1 MSAISFPNIQAPTF
15 PYECEYEDNS
25 IISKFE
31 DGTQQSRKKFTK
43 SRRKWTL
50 KWENLSRA
58 DYKTLMNFIVNTV
71 SFSALS
77 FQWVEWDSKDD
88 VVGGVVTPETVTVRV
103 TKVGKWTNN
112 ALHYWG
118 GTIELTEV

>member
-1 MSAISFPNIQAPTF
+1 MSAISFPTNIQAPTY

-50 KWENLSRA
+50 KWENMSRE
-58 DYKTLMNFIVNTV
+58 DYKILMNFIVNTV

-77 FQWVEWDSKDD
+77 FQWVEADSKDD
-88 VVGGVVTPETVTVRV
+88 TTPETVTVRV